1 MVGYDNIPEFWLK
14 PLDEI
19 WNLDFEGTTVSLDKG
34 AHYSYNQALQ
44 LIEKNGGCI
53 EGDNVVIPQE
63 PVTVLPLEQNFIN
76 TYPIY
81 RERWDCW
88 MDKEFE
94 FDFEGNGYI
103 IWGNL
108 VKTKEI
114 SPRYAHMVAI
124 RHIGSEPFALAELD
138 DPYVAEI
145 EVWIDGQLE
154 EVSIMPMMNTA
165 RKLEPSWK
173 YQMPEGHHTVKLVWR
188 NPHKDYLLRIN
199 DIQYYSE
206 KENTNQ
212 FYYYAR

>member
-1 MVGYDNIPEFWLK
+1 MVIQQKE
-14 PLDEI
+14 
-19 WNLDFEGTTVSLDKG
+19 VR
-34 AHYSYNQALQ
+34 
-44 LIEKNGGCI
+44 
-53 EGDNVVIPQE
+53 
-63 PVTVLPLEQNFIN
+63 VLPLEQNFIN

-94 FDFEGNGYI
+94 FEFDGNGYI

-114 SPRYAHMVAI
+114 SARYAHMVAI

-145 EVWIDGQLE
+145 EVWIDGKLD

-165 RKLEPSWK
+165 RRLEPTWK

-199 DIQYYSE
+199 DIQFYSE
-206 KENTNQ
+206 NENTNQ

>member
-1 MVGYDNIPEFWLK
+1 LQSVHY
-14 PLDEI
+14 
-19 WNLDFEGTTVSLDKG
+19 TVLAIG
-34 AHYSYNQALQ
+34 L
-44 LIEKNGGCI
+44 

-76 TYPIY
+76 TYPVY

-94 FDFEGNGYI
+94 FDFDGNGYI

-108 VKTKEI
+108 VKTKEV

-145 EVWIDGQLE
+145 EVWIDGKLD
-154 EVSIMPMMNTA
+154 EVSIMPMKNTA
-165 RKLEPSWK
+165 RRLEPTWK
-173 YQMPEGHHTVKLVWR
+173 YQMPEGHHDVKLVWR

-199 DIQYYSE
+199 DIQFYSE

-212 FYYYAR
+212 FFYYAR